1 MAGSLWI
8 RKLFSKLHITGLGFD
23 TSEKK
28 QILSLDEFEQSL
40 PLIWHYD
47 HGMLFC
53 VYKVD
58 NRNSNLTAV
67 MFNFTQCQ
75 FHFDMYAH
83 NFK

>member
-40 PLIWHYD
+40 PLI
-47 HGMLFC
+47 
-53 VYKVD
+53 
-58 NRNSNLTAV
+58 
-67 MFNFTQCQ
+67 
-75 FHFDMYAH
+75 
-83 NFK
+83 